1 MCEYEKKNWMILG
14 IVIFLIILLI
24 PRIET
29 LKDGGTKIYKS
40 LTYTITKY
48 HERNENNTTEYS
60 TGLKIQLFGITIYEK
75 RDSEKIKSE
84 TEKELEKEALDVT
97 SSFVNDLYSKIT
109 PSEDANVLKG
119 LYEKEGTLSNQ
130 YILSV
135 GIVNLVREKQLN
147 NEEYLN
153 PKEIEEQIHK
163 ILGTDN
169 SFQHETTMIFSSGI
183 CGYEYSNFFEQ
194 YKVIDGCGGNW
205 YEFFKRKLIS
215 AEKQGNFIY
224 LKEKMIY
231 FTDDWD
237 DYLSRITIYNNYQKE
252 KKLEYIETSSQ
263 ESYSVSIDDYID
275 QASTYLYTFE
285 KQGNNYILKG
295 IKEVDE

>member
-1 MCEYEKKNWMILG
+1 MGISFIL
-14 IVIFLIILLI
+14 
-24 PRIET
+24 
-29 LKDGGTKIYKS
+29 
-40 LTYTITKY
+40 
-48 HERNENNTTEYS
+48 
-60 TGLKIQLFGITIYEK
+60 
-75 RDSEKIKSE
+75 
-84 TEKELEKEALDVT
+84 
-97 SSFVNDLYSKIT
+97 
-109 PSEDANVLKG
+109 
-119 LYEKEGTLSNQ
+119 
-130 YILSV
+130 
-135 GIVNLVREKQLN
+135 
-147 NEEYLN
+147 
-153 PKEIEEQIHK
+153 
-163 ILGTDN
+163 
-169 SFQHETTMIFSSGI
+169 
-183 CGYEYSNFFEQ
+183 
-194 YKVIDGCGGNW
+194 GGNW

-275 QASTYLYTFE
+275 QASTYLYTLE